1 MDYSLPDSYCLRSGN
16 YKDKA
21 IAIAFM
27 KKTYRE
33 LFGVSEALPGGH
45 RNDFSHLVPTVESY
59 LSAQT
64 PLWWVDRVEQKPEGE
79 RTIACLWMGSAID
92 QTSGDRQAYIF
103 LLYVAPEHRR
113 QGIATALMHQAET
126 WTTAQGM
133 RQIALQVFGKNK
145 NAVEFYRRLGYQV
158 QSFSLTKTFD

>member
-1 MDYSLPDSYCLRSGN
+1 MNYRLPDGYCLRSGN
-16 YKDKA
+16 FKDKA
-21 IAIAFM
+21 SAIAFM

-33 LFGVSEALPGGH
+33 LFGD
-45 RNDFSHLVPTVESY
+45 RNDFSHLAPTVESY

-64 PLWWVDRVEQKPEGE
+64 PLWWVDRVEEKPEGE
-79 RTIACLWMGSAID
+79 KTIACLWIGSAID

-133 RQIALQVFGKNK
+133 RQIALQVFGKNQ

-158 QSFSLTKTFD
+158 QSLCLTKTFD

>member
-1 MDYSLPDSYCLRSGN
+1 MDYSLPNGYCWRSGN

-27 KKTYRE
+27 QKTYRE
-33 LFGVSEALPGGH
+33 LFGE
-45 RNDFSHLVPTVESY
+45 RNDFSHLTPTVESY

-64 PLWWVDRVEQKPEGE
+64 PIWWVDRVDEKSEGE
-79 RTIACLWMGSAID
+79 KTIACLWMGSAID

-113 QGIATALMHQAET
+113 RGIATALMHQAET
-126 WTTAQGM
+126 WASDRGM
-133 RQIALQVFGKNK
+133 RQIALQVFGQNQ
-145 NAVEFYRRLGYQV
+145 NAVAFYHRLGYQI
-158 QSFSLTKTFD
+158 QSLSLTKTL